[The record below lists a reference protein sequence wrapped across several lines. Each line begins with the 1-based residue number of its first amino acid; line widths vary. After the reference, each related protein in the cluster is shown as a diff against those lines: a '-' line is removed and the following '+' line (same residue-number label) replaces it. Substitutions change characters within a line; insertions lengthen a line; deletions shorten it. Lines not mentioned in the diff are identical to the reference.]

1 MTNKPVSDGRFRDIP
16 PSSEPRYLRPPDDAF
31 GPEDERG
38 YVLAEAM
45 DTLVTNRLLER
56 ITGGD
61 DAEMTL
67 YGIAPSDQYFA
78 AALASQYRYR
88 KTRFDDEG
96 DGDVVRRMA
105 PFKIG
110 MSFSVDGDHAEELE
124 LSITPRAK
132 VFYRRFPTFDEQVEN
147 VRMTEL
153 GEDEIEMAQ
162 GEREVLADGGDQVRT
177 SSLLRVFEGVEM
189 DSEPVVVKATDLRD
203 SSGRWQ
209 QLRIELTDRFDSCRD
224 RVASDSRA
232 FREPAE
238 GVSAYE
244 AGQIGEEA
252 LENESTFSDWIGSR
266 YREDVIEPEWQ
277 ASIDINPWVQDDGDI
292 YVEVSLT
299 NTYAESYPAD
309 VPTDRTPPEW
319 RSFLYD
325 VGLDVTATKDF
336 VIDRES
342 TEVSDEYR
350 YEGGILA
357 DGINCGVNEQVM
369 SDGQILFEADPVPT
383 FRQPKYLSREAVS
396 VAFDDLARLGG
407 HEALHKVA
415 EEMQRAHAQYDDYRE
430 TAVDGKSSTA
440 KESYDAMLEDF
451 AQERE
456 RFLSGVELIEG
467 DDRVAQAFRLMNQC
481 FSKLGFDHWR
491 LFQIIFIVMN
501 VPDIFA
507 QASDEESMQS
517 NLDQVDVLYF
527 PTGGGKTEA
536 YTGLVIF
543 AAFYDRLRGKH
554 FGTTAL
560 TKFPLRLLSLQQ
572 LQRIADVMAQAEVI
586 RREEEL
592 GGDPFSMG
600 YLVGDRNTPNRLIT
614 KSENRVERVN
624 RDEAYARDLLVLSRC
639 PFCGEES
646 LSVDGLPDELRIVH
660 RCHNTNCSEV
670 IHQGGDSAVLPIHI
684 TDDEVFRYAPTF
696 VVSTIDKIAIVGMQR
711 RFRTVFGRIHNRCP
725 RHGYTGESGCLA
737 TGYNYPPGVGCD
749 ETDLQPAGPVDP
761 PSIIIQDELHLL
773 REEFG
778 TFDSHYETFLQ
789 EWVDATNDDGWDMKY
804 VAATATIEGA
814 EEQVRSLYWKD
825 ANVFPSDGPR
835 LRQSFYAF
843 EHPTRLGR
851 RMLGVMPRT
860 VSRTYAM
867 DHLLK
872 ERARVVQE
880 LQADIDGF
888 KDELLARIEST
899 PHLVLGRQELS
910 PGELE
915 DLLLRY
921 EIQVC
926 YNIAKRTGDLMQ
938 RTIQTMVNRQLEA
951 RGEPYHA
958 LNTVTMTGETE
969 MNQVRNILSRL
980 ETAEDDDRV
989 DVVLATSM
997 ISHGV
1002 DVDRFNFIS
1011 FYGMPRNT
1019 AEYIQS
1025 YSRVGRQTPGTVA
1038 VIFNPSF
1045 ARDRSHYTRFRHYHR
1060 YQDLLVEATPLE
1072 RWAEFA
1078 IEGTFPGIFSAIILQ
1093 IYDEQLEG
1101 EQPKRVYLYEGLVQ
1115 AIQDKKIRYE
1125 DMREMVRRSY
1135 AVTEDQSQLWSD
1147 RAGLVTYKRK
1157 IDKLFELHWD
1167 RIQESLV
1174 DPNKAFLSYLID
1186 RDESHRGPMR
1196 SLRDIDEQVPIYPEF
1211 DSAELINMLSRGD

>member
-1 MTNKPVSDGRFRDIP
+1 MTDKPVSDGRFRDIP
-16 PSSEPRYLRPPDDAF
+16 PSSDPGYLRPPDGAY
-31 GPEDERG
+31 GPEDDEE
-38 YVLAEAM
+38 YVVAEAM
-45 DTLVTNRLLER
+45 DSLVTNRLLER
-56 ITGGD
+56 ITGGG

-67 YGIAPSDQYFA
+67 LGIAPSDQYFA
-78 AALASQYRYR
+78 GALASQYRYR

-110 MSFSVDGDHAEELE
+110 MSFSLDGDHAEDLE
-124 LSITPRAK
+124 LSITPQAK
-132 VFYRRFPTFDEQVEN
+132 VFYRRFPAFDEQVEN
-147 VRMTEL
+147 ASMTEL

-177 SSLLRVFEGVEM
+177 SSLLRVFEGAEM
-189 DSEPVVVKATDLRD
+189 DADPVVVTAADLRD
-203 SSGRWQ
+203 SSDRWQ
-209 QLRIELTDRFDSCRD
+209 SLRIELTDRFDTARD
-224 RVASDSRA
+224 RMAGDALA

-238 GVSAYE
+238 GVSRYE
-244 AGQIGEEA
+244 ALQVEGEA
-252 LENESTFSDWIGSR
+252 LEEESTFSDWIESR
-266 YREDVIEPEWQ
+266 YSEEVIEPDWQ
-277 ASIDINPWVQDDGDI
+277 ASIDITPWMQDDGDL
-292 YVEVSLT
+292 YVEVSLV

-309 VPTDRTPPEW
+309 VPTDRAPPEW

-325 VGLDVTATKDF
+325 VGLDVTTKADM

-342 TEVSDEYR
+342 TEISDEYR
-350 YEGGILA
+350 YEGGIRA
-357 DGINCGVNEQVM
+357 DGLNCGVNERVM
-369 SDGQILFEADPVPT
+369 GDGQIRFEAEPVSV

-396 VAFDDLARLGG
+396 VAFDDLARPGG
-407 HEALHKVA
+407 HEVLQEVA
-415 EEMQRAHAQYDDYRE
+415 EEMQRAHAQYTDYRG
-430 TAVDGKSSTA
+430 TAVAGKSSTA
-440 KESYDAMLEDF
+440 GESYDAMLEAFDR
-451 AQERE
+451 ERE
-456 RFLSGVELIEG
+456 RFLSGLDLIEG
-467 DDRVAQAFRLMNQC
+467 DDRVAHAFQLMNRC
-481 FSKLGFDHWR
+481 FGKLGFEHWR

-501 VPDIFA
+501 IPDIFA
-507 QASDEESMQS
+507 QASSDDDQQS
-517 NLDQVDVLYF
+517 DLDQVDVLYF

-543 AAFYDRLRGKH
+543 TAFYDRLRGKR

-572 LQRIADVMAQAEVI
+572 LQRIADVLAQAEVI

-614 KSENRVERVN
+614 DSENRVQRVN
-624 RDEAYARDLLVLSRC
+624 RDDAYAEDLLVLSRC

-660 RCHNTNCSEV
+660 RCHNPDCSEV
-670 IHQGGDSAVLPIHI
+670 IHQGGDSAILPIHVS
-684 TDDEVFRYAPTF
+684 DDEVFRYAPTF

-711 RFRTVFGRIHNRCP
+711 KFRTLFGRIHHWCP
-725 RHGYTGESGCLA
+725 KHGYTGESGCLA
-737 TGYNYPPGVGCD
+737 TGYNYPPDVGCD
-749 ETDLQPAGPVDP
+749 GTDLQPVDPVDP

-789 EWVDATNDDGWDMKY
+789 EWVNATTDGRWDMKY

-814 EEQVRSLYWKD
+814 EEQVRSLYWRD

-835 LRQSFYAF
+835 LRQSFYAY

-851 RMLGVMPRT
+851 RMLGLMPRT

-872 ERARVVQE
+872 ERARVIQE
-880 LQADIDGF
+880 YKADLDELEE
-888 KDELLARIEST
+888 ELLARIESA
-899 PHLVLGRQELS
+899 PHLDLHRPALARE
-910 PGELE
+910 ELE

-921 EIQVC
+921 EIKVC

-969 MNQVRNILSRL
+969 MNQVRDILSRL
-980 ETAEDDDRV
+980 EAPEDDERV

-1002 DVDRFNFIS
+1002 DIDRFNFIS

-1025 YSRVGRQTPGTVA
+1025 YSRVGRQNPGTVA
-1038 VIFNPSF
+1038 VMFNPSF

-1101 EQPKRVYLYEGLVQ
+1101 ELPKRVYLYEGLVQ
-1115 AIQDKKIRYE
+1115 AIQDREIRYE
-1125 DMREMVRRSY
+1125 EMREMVRRSY
-1135 AVTEDQSQLWSD
+1135 AVTEDQSQVWSD
-1147 RAGLVTYKRK
+1147 QAGLVTYKRK
-1157 IDKLFELHWD
+1157 IDELFELHWD
-1167 RIQESLV
+1167 RVQESLV

-1211 DSAELINMLSRGD
+1211 DSAELIKMLSRGG